1 MLEDFRMATE
11 IPQFMPLWI
20 KKKIF
25 YTLPVTLKPYQ

>member
-20 KKKIF
+20 KKKNIL
-25 YTLPVTLKPYQ
+25 YASR